1 MSPREAVGILR
12 EMADGGALDGEVVEV
27 MVANREQATAVR
39 RLAQEGASCRYRE
52 FLAHTPEAQFEH
64 SAA

>member
-12 EMADGGALDGEVVEV
+12 EMADGGALDGGVVEA

-39 RLAQEGASCRYRE
+39 RLAQEGASGRYQE
-52 FLAHTPEAQFEH
+52 FLAHTPAAQLEH